1 MDLKRSLSYIY
12 SNQAEKKGLIT
23 YPVDELSGNIK
34 TCDLFL
40 LQHKEVRN
48 EVSQYQFQCILTI
61 PS

>member
-12 SNQAEKKGLIT
+12 SNQAEKKRLIT
-23 YPVDELSGNIK
+23 YPVDELSGNIQ

-48 EVSQYQFQCILTI
+48 EVSQYQFQ
-61 PS
+61 